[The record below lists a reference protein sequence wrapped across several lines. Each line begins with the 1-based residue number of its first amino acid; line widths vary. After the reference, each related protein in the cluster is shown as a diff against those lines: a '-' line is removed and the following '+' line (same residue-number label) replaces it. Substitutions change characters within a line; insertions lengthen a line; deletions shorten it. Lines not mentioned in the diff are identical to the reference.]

1 MAETTASKL
10 VSDEFWEVVQ
20 PLLPPELSRPKGGR
34 PRRANRAVLA
44 GIVYVLKTGIP
55 WNMLPQEIG
64 CGSGVT
70 CWRRLRDWQRSGVWQ
85 RLLQVLQDKL
95 GRGGCIDWSRASL
108 DSASVP
114 AKRGVRRPALTQY
127 IGVDLAPSITCSSTG
142 GASLWPP
149 PPPRP
154 TSMTPSYW
162 KRWLTRSD
170 PQRVLVADHANGRIS
185 YMRTKPMTTRAAERP
200 YVVAA

>member
-1 MAETTASKL
+1 MAETTVSKL

-20 PLLPPELSRPKGGR
+20 PLLPPEPPRPKGGR

-70 CWRRLRDWQRSGVWQ
+70 CWRRLRDWQKAGVWQ
-85 RLLQVLQDKL
+85 RMLKVLRDKL
-95 GRGGCIDWSRASL
+95 GCGGHIDWSRASL

-114 AKRGVRRPALTQY
+114 AKRGAR
-127 IGVDLAPSITCSSTG
+127 ILAP
-142 GASLWPP
+142 A
-149 PPPRP
+149 R
-154 TSMTPSYW
+154 
-162 KRWLTRSD
+162 
-170 PQRVLVADHANGRIS
+170 
-185 YMRTKPMTTRAAERP
+185 
-200 YVVAA
+200 